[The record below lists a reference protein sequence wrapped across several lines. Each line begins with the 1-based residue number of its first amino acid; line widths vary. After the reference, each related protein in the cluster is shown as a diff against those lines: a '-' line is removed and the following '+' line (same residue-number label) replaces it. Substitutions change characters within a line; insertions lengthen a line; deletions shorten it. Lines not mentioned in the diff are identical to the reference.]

1 MKGRIS
7 DSSLALLTIGSSRL
21 AEASTDF
28 VVVIKDAI
36 TKRDKWVSQNWPKT
50 QTKKEISNWVGKNV
64 ETGEYVSSIAKEQR
78 KMLPIYH
85 WKWTRVHHDRE
96 YTRSVQKMLLV
107 SVTLFL
113 WIYTGVWICEILLYL
128 LSVTVREPT
137 WLNWQM
143 LYVCNF
149 KIISYMS

>member
-1 MKGRIS
+1 MRLIKRRKQWMKGRIS

-78 KMLPIYH
+78 KMLQLYH
-85 WKWTRVHHDRE
+85 WKGTRVHHDRE
-96 YTRSVQKMLLV
+96 YTRSVQKMLPV
-107 SVTLFL
+107 WVTLFYGYIPVSKYVTYCY
-113 WIYTGVWICEILLYL
+113 IYCL
-128 LSVTVREPT
+128 
-137 WLNWQM
+137 
-143 LYVCNF
+143 
-149 KIISYMS
+149 

>member
-78 KMLPIYH
+78 KMLQLYH
-85 WKWTRVHHDRE
+85 WKGTRVHHDRE
-96 YTRSVQKMLLV
+96 YTRSVQKMLPV
-107 SVTLFL
+107 WVTLFMD
-113 WIYTGVWICEILLYL
+113 IYRC
-128 LSVTVREPT
+128 
-137 WLNWQM
+137 LNMWHTAIFT
-143 LYVCNF
+143 VCNC
-149 KIISYMS
+149 KRTHVNELTNALCV